1 MFEDDVALPQAG
13 DPNEATTTTTTTMP
27 EAISADNELPTLTD
41 AEGSPIEPSSSTTT
55 TTLLLNPDQLEKE
68 YGVLRGR
75 GQGRP
80 PQVRFLQ
87 DIPSLAVLQV
97 GDLIET
103 AGGSRSLAPPNIPV
117 GRVINR
123 ADRPGVAGPLLEIEL
138 NADLD
143 KLNFVRVVLFQ
154 PLTEVVE

>member
-1 MFEDDVALPQAG
+1 MTTDSAG
-13 DPNEATTTTTTTMP
+13 DPTQT
-27 EAISADNELPTLTD
+27 
-41 AEGSPIEPSSSTTT
+41 SSTTT
-55 TTLLLNPDQLEKE
+55 TTTVLLDPGQLEKE
-68 YGVLRGR
+68 FGVLQGR
-75 GQGRP
+75 GQDRP

-103 AGGSRSLAPPNIPV
+103 AGGSQSLAPPNIPV

-154 PLTEVVE
+154 PLTEVAE

>member
-1 MFEDDVALPQAG
+1 MPLPQAG
-13 DPNEATTTTTTTMP
+13 DPNEATTTTTIALP
-27 EAISADNELPTLTD
+27 EAVPAGQEAPVATDLNGDPVELPD
-41 AEGSPIEPSSSTTT
+41 TTT
-55 TTLLLNPDQLEKE
+55 TTTTPLDPDQLEKE
-68 YGVLRGR
+68 FGVLQGN

-80 PQVRFLQ
+80 PQIRFLQ

-154 PLTEVVE
+154 PLTEVAE